1 MGRKHT
7 FTAMELLRLSQPS
20 LMAQFLLFSMMEV
33 QQPSLL
39 IQMVQKRQVIV
50 MVRQQP
56 NRLLKMGQSLQ
67 Q

>member
-1 MGRKHT
+1 
-7 FTAMELLRLSQPS
+7 MELLPLSQPS